1 MKLNARQADAAKPRE
16 KAYKL
21 ADGAGLYL
29 EVEPTSSR
37 KRRME

>member
-1 MKLNARQADAAKPRE
+1 MAGGNKLTEAAVKQAKPLD

-29 EVEPTSSR
+29 EVSLLICV
-37 KRRME
+37 